1 MRHLGRIFFAG
12 LTAMAIII
20 TPTAGVSASSN
31 GSGGSDSSKVCGLD
45 KVWLKM
51 SIEGD
56 RFEIKGGQIA
66 LKHSSS
72 VSVRKLARTLI
83 EDHKKSLQE
92 AISLAKK
99 VGAEIPKEP
108 SPAQQWIL
116 EEISEMWGREFNHDY
131 SEIEVKDHVQDIDE
145 AKDEVKL
152 GCNWDVRADA
162 KKEIP
167 VLQMHL
173 ALAQNA
179 LKHNPTE
186 H

>member
-20 TPTAGVSASSN
+20 TPTAGASASSS
-31 GSGGSDSSKVCGLD
+31 GSSQSDPSKVCGLD

-66 LKHSSS
+66 LKHSTS

-83 EDHKKSLQE
+83 EDHTKSLAE
-92 AISLAKK
+92 AIALAKK
-99 VGAEIPKEP
+99 VGAEVPKDP
-108 SPAQQWIL
+108 SPTQQWQL
-116 EEISEMWGREFNHDY
+116 DEISETWGREFNHDY
-131 SEIEVKDHVQDIDE
+131 AELEVKDHLQDIDE

-152 GCNWDVRADA
+152 GCNPDVRADA

-167 VLQMHL
+167 TLEMHL